1 MSRDVGIP
9 PRSRAARIAALVLP
23 RLAFYPF
30 LVASLLVFPAWL
42 PWMLLGWLLLFA
54 IRRVRGKAGWPPLA
68 LGVAIVLF
76 RRVDWAPGLLALGP
90 LMIAAAALDRLRGRK
105 PFLRTAALVAGCCLV
120 PAWLFMAWDWSRVG
134 RTSRHPE
141 LLPDRPI
148 VCMGDSLLSG
158 GFARVLQQRL
168 RVPVV
173 DLAQGGIT
181 TTEGVKQI
189 PEMLEKRP
197 QAVVVE
203 LGGHDS
209 LRGRSRAAAKENLE
223 KIIDAARGA
232 GAEVFLFEIP
242 RAFVM
247 DPYAGLERE
256 LARKHDLE
264 LIHDGAIR
272 QLVLFSP
279 FTPLGSWTGRL
290 LSYDGL
296 HPNDSGNVFLADRA
310 QAALVR
316 VYGAEL
322 QR

>member
-1 MSRDVGIP
+1 MAS
-9 PRSRAARIAALVLP
+9 LP
-23 RLAFYPF
+23 RPRR
-30 LVASLLVFPAWL
+30 LVHPDSAPL
-42 PWMLLGWLLLFA
+42 
-54 IRRVRGKAGWPPLA
+54 KTGWPPLA
-68 LGVAIVLF
+68 LGVAIALI
-76 RRVDWAPGLLALGP
+76 RRVDWAPGLIALGL
-90 LMIAAAALDRLRGRK
+90 LMLAAAVLDRLRERK
-105 PFLRTAALVAGCCLV
+105 PSIRTAALLAGCCLA
-120 PAWLFMAWDWSRVG
+120 PAWLFMAWEWSRVG
-134 RTSRHPE
+134 RRPRCPVLIS
-141 LLPDRPI
+141 DRPV

-168 RVPVV
+168 RIPVV

-181 TTEGVKQI
+181 TAEGVKLI
-189 PEMLEKRP
+189 PDMLERRP

-209 LRGRSRAAAKENLE
+209 LRGRCRAAAKENLE
-223 KIIDAARGA
+223 KIITAARGA

-256 LARKHDLE
+256 LARKYDLE

-279 FTPLGSWTGRL
+279 FTPLGNWTGRL

-296 HPNDSGNVFLADRA
+296 HPNDAGNVFLADRA
-310 QAALVR
+310 EAALTR
-316 VYGAEL
+316 VYGGSL

>member
-1 MSRDVGIP
+1 VSSEAGTP
-9 PRSRAARIAALVLP
+9 LRSRAARIAAIILP
-23 RLAFYPF
+23 RLVFYPF
-30 LVASLLVFPAWL
+30 LIGSLLVFPAAL
-42 PWMLLGWLLLFA
+42 PWMILGWLLLFA
-54 IRRVRGKAGWPPLA
+54 IRRFRGKACWPPLA

-76 RRVDWAPGLLALGP
+76 RRVDWAPGLVVLGL
-90 LMIAAAALDRLRGRK
+90 LMILAAALDRFRERK
-105 PFLRTAALVAGCCLV
+105 PAIRTAALVVGCCLA
-120 PAWLFMAWDWSRVG
+120 PAWLFMAWEWSRVG
-134 RTSRHPE
+134 KTSRHPA
-141 LLPDRPI
+141 LLPDRAI

-181 TTEGVKQI
+181 TTEGMKLI
-189 PEMLEKRP
+189 PDMLEKRP

-223 KIIDAARGA
+223 KIITAARGA
-232 GAEVFLFEIP
+232 GAGVFLFEIP

-256 LARKHDLE
+256 LARQYDLE
-264 LIHDGAIR
+264 LIDDGAIR

-296 HPNDSGNVFLADRA
+296 HPNDAGNVFLADRVEG
-310 QAALVR
+310 ALIR
-316 VYGAEL
+316 VYGAAV

>member
-1 MSRDVGIP
+1 VSSETGTP
-9 PRSRAARIAALVLP
+9 PRSRAARIAALILP

-30 LVASLLVFPAWL
+30 LIASLVVFPAWL
-42 PWMLLGWLLLFA
+42 PWMILGWLLLFA
-54 IRRVRGKAGWPPLA
+54 IRRFRGKSGWPPLA
-68 LGVAIVLF
+68 LGVAIVLI
-76 RRVDWAPGLLALGP
+76 RRVDWAPGLVALGL
-90 LMIAAAALDRLRGRK
+90 LMILAAAMDRLPERK
-105 PFLRTAALVAGCCLV
+105 PALRTAAVIVAFALV

-134 RTSRHPE
+134 RPSRQPA

-158 GFARVLQQRL
+158 GFARVLQQRV

-181 TTEGVKQI
+181 TGEGVKML
-189 PEMLEKRP
+189 PDMLEKRP

-209 LRGRSRAAAKENLE
+209 LRGKGRAVAKKNLE
-223 KIIDAARGA
+223 KIITAARGA

-256 LARKHDLE
+256 LARQYDLE
-264 LIHDGAIR
+264 LINDGAIR

-296 HPNDSGNVFLADRA
+296 HPNDAGNVFLADRA
-310 QAALVR
+310 EAALTR
-316 VYGAEL
+316 VYGGTL